1 MSLSQNMDANLKASA
16 ENSGMD
22 IIIVSTTSHDQEEY
36 WQKRLEAGRGQICK
50 KDAVILAVY
59 EDWPGGA
66 GNGLGTLYAIAKAA
80 MKAKSKGRDLLG
92 DLKKGAS
99 VGLYHTA

>member
-50 KDAVILAVY
+50 KDAVILAVF
-59 EDWPGGA
+59 EDWPGRA

-80 MKAKSKGRDLLG
+80 AKAKDLLG
-92 DLKKGAS
+92 VDLLQKLNDGAA
-99 VGLYHTA
+99 VGLYH